1 MYVTAITPQKRDIN
15 RYNIFLDGEYAF
27 ALPMQDILY
36 FKLKEG
42 QEAAEETIAFI
53 RKNLIYIKAQETALH
68 FLGYKMRTTQ
78 ELRQKLTDKGFA
90 EDVTAEVLAFLE
102 KYGYADDRE
111 YCRRYIKE
119 ALRLKPKSG
128 YALKLELRQKGISQG
143 IVNEVLAET
152 EIDEA
157 GDALRWLE
165 KKSRGQWEDEKKKK
179 QLFAFLQRKGYSYD
193 TIREAFRQMEERMG
207 EVSLESGAD
216 LTKNSGKSEAYR

>member
-1 MYVTAITPQKRDIN
+1 MYVTAITPQKRDLN

-207 EVSLESGAD
+207 EVSLESSAD